1 MAKRRSSTQPT
12 GFVLIDKPVGPSSN
26 MAVQLVRAALGVG
39 GRRGTK
45 GGHAGTLDPFA
56 DGLLVVLLGHATKL
70 MPHIVGH
77 DKRYL
82 VGVTFGASSDTD
94 DATGT
99 LTPSDAPLP
108 NIADVEAACARLA
121 ASTTQV
127 PPAVSALHIDGKR
140 AYARVRAGETV
151 VVPARAVR
159 IDAIE
164 VLTMGDGPGDLVGTI
179 TLDVRC
185 GTGTYMRALARDLGE
200 LVGCPA
206 HCSTLR
212 RTAVGE
218 WSVDDA
224 IAPDAVTADD
234 VRPVDE
240 LELMPTVRIP
250 EERLDD
256 ILQGRA
262 FVHDGVIP
270 ADHVLGIGAAGPLAV
285 LTRDGETQLRT
296 SSLLVD
302 SPSVTGSTT

>member
-26 MAVQLVRAALGVG
+26 AAVQSVRRALGVA
-39 GRRGTK
+39 GRKGTK
-45 GGHAGTLDPFA
+45 GGHAGTLDTFA

-77 DKRYL
+77 DKRYE

-94 DATGT
+94 DSTGV
-99 LTPSDAPLP
+99 LVPSDAPRP
-108 NIADVEAACARLA
+108 TCDAVERACRELA
-121 ASTTQV
+121 ASSTQV

-151 VVPARAVR
+151 VVPPRPVR
-159 IDAIE
+159 FDRIE
-164 VLTMGDGPGDLVGTI
+164 PIAWHEDGV

-206 HCSTLR
+206 HCSSLR
-212 RTAVGE
+212 RTEVGN
-218 WSVDDA
+218 WTVDDA
-224 IAPDAVTADD
+224 IDLETVTVTS

-240 LELMPTVRIP
+240 LRLMPTIVVH
-250 EERLDD
+250 ESDLDH

-262 FVHDGVIP
+262 FLVDTEIP
-270 ADHVLGIGAAGPLAV
+270 ADLVLAVSEAGGPLAV
-285 LTRDGETQLRT
+285 MKREANGQLRT

-302 SPSVTGSTT
+302 SPSMTGSGT